1 MKIKFIVLS
10 VLCLLLL
17 AGCSDENSSTSS
29 TNTSRSERVTT
40 TTTYKNTSFEAV
52 VDTVDDKGYIILIKS
67 DYLNDTG
74 KDYEGLDEAH
84 LRYDE
89 SVDGYDEVFK
99 KGDKIKITVWG
110 EGIKMLESFPPII
123 YDIKSIQKID

>member
-40 TTTYKNTSFEAV
+40 TTTYPRISFEA
-52 VDTVDDKGYIILIKS
+52 TVEIANDEGKIVLIKS

-74 KDYEGLDEAH
+74 KDDEFLEKAFLDYNA
-84 LRYDE
+84 

-99 KGDKIKITVWG
+99 KGDKIKITCWG
-110 EGIKMLESFPPII
+110 NKISFKESAPPHI
-123 YDIKSIQKID
+123 YDIESIEKIG